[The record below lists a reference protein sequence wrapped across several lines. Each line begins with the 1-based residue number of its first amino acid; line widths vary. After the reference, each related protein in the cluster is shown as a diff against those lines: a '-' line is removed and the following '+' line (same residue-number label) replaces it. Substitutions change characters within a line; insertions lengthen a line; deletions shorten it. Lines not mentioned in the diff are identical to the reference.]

1 MGFQL
6 PDSGWQIEK
15 REEESTHKR
24 ERNSNMGQILQFLES
39 LGLEFQGEALA
50 LYSWVLDR
58 RVRAEA
64 GKQGF
69 S

>member
-1 MGFQL
+1 
-6 PDSGWQIEK
+6 
-15 REEESTHKR
+15 
-24 ERNSNMGQILQFLES
+24 MGQILQFLES